1 MQMIKNYDISPISFL
16 VSMMLFIEECR
27 SEMLYL
33 LANKL
38 ADKVIPLPSPRS
50 LLLLDFLLL
59 NPLPWLHF
67 LMCFSRVLGILNGIS
82 QYLHFM
88 MSFPV
93 RPWVFMCLVS
103 LLLWAQE

>member
-1 MQMIKNYDISPISFL
+1 MQMNYKMHVTKNYDINPISFL

-33 LANKL
+33 LASKL
-38 ADKVIPLPSPRS
+38 ADKVIPLPRPRS
-50 LLLLDFLLL
+50 LVLDFLLL
-59 NPLPWLHF
+59 LTNPLPAEHF
-67 LMCFSRVLGILNGIS
+67 LMCFSKVLGILNGIS

-93 RPWVFMCLVS
+93 LP
-103 LLLWAQE
+103 